1 MAAREVPPAY
11 EMTGPSAFSGS
22 LRRFVDLATILARA
36 DYKVRYYGSAL
47 GYLWTLGRPLLLFA
61 VMYAVFSQIVKV
73 GEGVEHYPVVLLTG
87 IMLFYY
93 FSEATTRSVDCVV
106 DREQM
111 VRKIHFPRMVIPLAV
126 TLTATINV
134 VFSLAAVFLF
144 IGLAGVEAQWGWFE
158 LPLLMALLFAFS
170 YGFSL
175 LLSALYVP
183 LRDVAPIWEVATQ
196 ALFYATPILYPI
208 ELLQERSQAVSEIA
222 MWNPLA
228 AIVQQARHALID
240 PSAPSAAEA
249 IGGGVYLLIP
259 LGIIVGVLVLGLWV
273 FNRLAPSIAEEL

>member
-1 MAAREVPPAY
+1 MNAQPQAPPVY
-11 EMTGPSAFSGS
+11 EMKGPSAFSGS
-22 LRRFVDLATILARA
+22 LRRFLDLSIVLARA

-93 FSEATTRSVDCVV
+93 FSEATTRSVECVV
-106 DREQM
+106 DREQI
-111 VRKIHFPRMVIPLAV
+111 VRKIHFPRMIIPLSV

-144 IGLAGVEAQWGWFE
+144 IALTGVDPQWGWLE
-158 LPLLMALLFAFS
+158 LPLLMLLLFLFS

-183 LRDVAPIWEVATQ
+183 LRDVAPIWEVVVQ
-196 ALFYATPILYPI
+196 ALFYATPILYPMSCS
-208 ELLQERSQAVSEIA
+208 R
-222 MWNPLA
+222 
-228 AIVQQARHALID
+228 
-240 PSAPSAAEA
+240 SAP
-249 IGGGVYLLIP
+249 
-259 LGIIVGVLVLGLWV
+259 
-273 FNRLAPSIAEEL
+273 RRRRR